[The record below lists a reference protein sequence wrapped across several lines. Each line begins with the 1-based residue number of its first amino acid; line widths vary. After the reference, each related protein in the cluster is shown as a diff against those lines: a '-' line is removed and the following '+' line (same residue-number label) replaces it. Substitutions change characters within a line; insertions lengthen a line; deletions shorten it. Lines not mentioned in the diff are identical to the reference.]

1 MKPEDEGGCH
11 SVAKGDEGMMG
22 SNMNPMAMTPM
33 GMNPMAMMMMGAAM
47 MGQVMM
53 AGSGTGDMAVQQQ
66 KLPAADDD
74 DEEGT
79 GSYGSSFNVNH
90 PNYRPPDMEQIPGVT
105 DKRFVGRIKFW
116 FENKGFGF
124 IESEEFSKV
133 FGGDSDVF
141 LHHFQK
147 KHYQRGD
154 LVEFSV
160 FTNFRGKPQG
170 TELRKV
176 KEDKAMAMTGGLG
189 GKGHR

>member
-1 MKPEDEGGCH
+1 
-11 SVAKGDEGMMG
+11 
-22 SNMNPMAMTPM
+22 MNPMMM

-53 AGSGTGDMAVQQQ
+53 GS
-66 KLPAADDD
+66 ADSNSDSMKMSKED
-74 DEEGT
+74 DEDT
-79 GSYGSSFNVNH
+79 QSFGSSFNVNH
-90 PNYRPPDMEQIPGVT
+90 PNYRPPDMEQIPGIT

-124 IESEEFSKV
+124 IESEEFTKA
-133 FGGDSDVF
+133 FRGDSDVF

-147 KHYQRGD
+147 RHFQRGD

-176 KEDKAMAMTGGLG
+176 KG
-189 GKGHR
+189 

>member
-1 MKPEDEGGCH
+1 M
-11 SVAKGDEGMMG
+11 AKGDEGMMG

-124 IESEEFSKV
+124 IES
-133 FGGDSDVF
+133 DSR
-141 LHHFQK
+141 K
-147 KHYQRGD
+147 
-154 LVEFSV
+154 FSV
-160 FTNFRGKPQG
+160 GTPTSSSTTSKRSTTSEETSSSSVYLPTSEESRKAQSCGKSRRTKQWP
-170 TELRKV
+170 
-176 KEDKAMAMTGGLG
+176 
-189 GKGHR
+189 